1 MHHTI
6 IMHEESMSQD
16 NITPPRLFFNPILA
30 PTLHSYS
37 MIKDG
42 VPISEKFEG
51 LMMKPASKSIS
62 PLLKLELTKMNHSS
76 VKIPRKR
83 KEKITCFSHP
93 GVCSSRM

>member
-1 MHHTI
+1 
-6 IMHEESMSQD
+6 
-16 NITPPRLFFNPILA
+16 
-30 PTLHSYS
+30 

-83 KEKITCFSHP
+83 KEKIPCFFHP
-93 GVCSSRM
+93 GVCSSRVVTTQHANTLFRKPFTS